1 MAIITLRTFANKDGS
16 FEDLGVDTI
25 DSTSAEGVKNVREF
39 NKKAN
44 SISIPVLE
52 DGTLDVDGIEA
63 ILKPGRRSGTT
74 WTAEMVETA
83 HVLRA
88 NEGMTDNKI
97 MLEVYV
103 RHGVEVTKDQVTKT
117 LRQEI
122 NTEFELSDG
131 LRDKVTKMTPTK
143 GARKKY
149 SDELKAEV
157 VAWMRENDM
166 SGVAAEEEFGIHNSQ
181 CNSWYREKYG
191 YRRIGTGQVTAP
203 K

>member
-1 MAIITLRTFANKDGS
+1 MATINVHAFTNSGGS
-16 FEDLGVDTI
+16 FEDLGVDTV
-25 DSTSAEGVKNVREF
+25 DTTSVEAMKDLREA
-39 NKKAN
+39 NKKA
-44 SISIPVLE
+44 SYLAVPVLE
-52 DGTLDVDGIEA
+52 DGTLDLDGIEA
-63 ILKPGRRSGTT
+63 LLKPGRRSGTT

-157 VAWMRENDM
+157 VAWMRENDK

-191 YRRIGTGQVTAP
+191 YRR